1 MGLKSNN
8 NKKIILI
15 SGPTASGKSR
25 LSVLLAKKINGEI
38 INADSMQIYREIS
51 ILSSRPKIIDLK
63 RVKHHLYGFQSVN
76 NKFSVGQW
84 LKKVKKCAANIT
96 KKGKVPILVGGTG
109 LYFKAVTSGLSRIP
123 KISNK
128 KREAVKKIYDKIG
141 YKKFYKKLISSDP
154 LCKNKI
160 LASDTQRVLRAF
172 EVKRFTKK
180 SIYEWAKNTK
190 SDFTDYDV
198 RKIYLNIPREKLL
211 IKINDRTKKIL
222 ADQKC
227 LKEVK
232 NFLNLNIIKSLPA
245 NKIIGIAEIKSFFEG
260 GQTYK
265 QLIENV
271 NIKTRQYAKRQST
284 WSRGHMTDWVR
295 VYSDKSSNLFKKI
308 LKEVS

>member
-1 MGLKSNN
+1 MGSKSNN

-15 SGPTASGKSR
+15 SGPTASGKSK

-38 INADSMQIYREIS
+38 INADSMQIYKEIS
-51 ILSSRPKIIDLK
+51 ILSSRPKITDLK
-63 RVKHHLYGFQSVN
+63 KVKHHLYGFQSVN
-76 NKFSVGQW
+76 SKFSVGQW
-84 LKKVKKCAANIT
+84 LKKVKKCTINIT

-123 KISNK
+123 KISNN

-245 NKIIGIAEIKSFFEG
+245 NKIIGITEIKSFFEG
-260 GQTYK
+260 RQTYK

>member
-15 SGPTASGKSR
+15 SGPTASGKSQ

-38 INADSMQIYREIS
+38 INADSMQIYKEIS
-51 ILSSRPKIIDLK
+51 ILSSRPKIVDLK
-63 RVKHHLYGFQSVN
+63 RVKHHLYGFQSVSS
-76 NKFSVGQW
+76 KFSVGQW
-84 LKKVKKCAANIT
+84 LKKVKKCAANII

-128 KREAVKKIYDKIG
+128 KRKAVKKIYDKIG

-190 SDFTDYDV
+190 SDFTEYDV

>member
-1 MGLKSNN
+1 MGSKSNN

-15 SGPTASGKSR
+15 SGPTASGKSQ

-38 INADSMQIYREIS
+38 INADSMQIYKEIS
-51 ILSSRPKIIDLK
+51 ILSSRPKITDLK
-63 RVKHHLYGFQSVN
+63 KVKHHLYGFQSVN
-76 NKFSVGQW
+76 SKFSVGQW
-84 LKKVKKCAANIT
+84 LKKVKKCTINIT
-96 KKGKVPILVGGTG
+96 KKCKVPILVWGTG

-245 NKIIGIAEIKSFFEG
+245 NKIIGITEIKSFFEG